1 MRLRFLIPIAVFAL
15 LLVLFMVGLGLDPEK
30 VPSPLIGKRA
40 PAFELDTVAGEAD
53 ISEKTFE
60 RHRVSLFNVWASWC
74 VACRQEHNFL
84 MALARSG
91 TIPIYGLNWRDE
103 RPAALRWLRD
113 LGNPYTANAFDGD
126 GRVGID
132 WGVYGAPETF
142 LLDQEGRVIYKHV
155 SPLTPQV
162 WREEFEPRIAE
173 ARKSESGTSEAR
185 NSGS

>member
-1 MRLRFLIPIAVFAL
+1 MIRYILPIALFLGLLIAL
-15 LLVLFMVGLGLDPEK
+15 MAGLGKDPGEL
-30 VPSPLIGKRA
+30 PSPLIGRDS
-40 PAFELDTVAGEAD
+40 PTFTLPELSNPEVTVSDTDIRGEVAL
-53 ISEKTFE
+53 
-60 RHRVSLFNVWASWC
+60 VNVWASWC

-185 NSGS
+185 KSGS

>member
-1 MRLRFLIPIAVFAL
+1 MIRYLLPIGIFIGLLIAL
-15 LLVLFMVGLGLDPEK
+15 MVGLGKDPGEL
-30 VPSPLIGKRA
+30 PSPLIGRDS
-40 PAFELDTVAGEAD
+40 PTFTLPELSNPEVTVSDTDIRGEVAL
-53 ISEKTFE
+53 
-60 RHRVSLFNVWASWC
+60 VNVWASWC

-142 LLDQEGRVIYKHV
+142 LLDKEGRVIYKHV
-155 SPLTPQV
+155 SPLTPKV

-173 ARKSESGTSEAR
+173 ARKSGT
-185 NSGS
+185 

>member
-1 MRLRFLIPIAVFAL
+1 MIRYLLPIGIFIGLLIAL
-15 LLVLFMVGLGLDPEK
+15 MVGLGKDPGEL
-30 VPSPLIGKRA
+30 PSPLIGRDS
-40 PAFELDTVAGEAD
+40 PTFTLPELSDPEITVSDTDIRGEVAL
-53 ISEKTFE
+53 
-60 RHRVSLFNVWASWC
+60 VNVWASWC

-142 LLDQEGRVIYKHV
+142 LLDKEGRVIYKHV
-155 SPLTPQV
+155 SPLTPKV

-173 ARKSESGTSEAR
+173 ARKSGT
-185 NSGS
+185 